1 MLLNQY
7 KFLGKLLF
15 LYEKSEDYS
24 NFYLITFFQMRA
36 ISKKHLRVKTR
47 VIINMINIL
56 SCIKRIFHS
65 NDKHLTIYVR
75 EINKAL
81 AWQHFF
87 LLLPSF
93 HSSIDWLLRKFYKFC
108 DKLMKNFLLFV
119 WRKPKW
125 NFSLKYVQGSIEDL
139 KV

>member
-1 MLLNQY
+1 MLLESPFIFTSSKMLLNQY
-7 KFLGKLLF
+7 KFPVKHLF

-24 NFYLITFFQMRA
+24 NFYLITFFQNA
-36 ISKKHLRVKTR
+36 CNKKKHLRVKTR

-56 SCIKRIFHS
+56 SCIKRIFHF

-87 LLLPSF
+87 FASF
-93 HSSIDWLLRKFYKFC
+93 FLFIHWLTSKKILQILWQIDEEF
-108 DKLMKNFLLFV
+108 FV
-119 WRKPKW
+119 VC
-125 NFSLKYVQGSIEDL
+125 LK
-139 KV
+139 KA